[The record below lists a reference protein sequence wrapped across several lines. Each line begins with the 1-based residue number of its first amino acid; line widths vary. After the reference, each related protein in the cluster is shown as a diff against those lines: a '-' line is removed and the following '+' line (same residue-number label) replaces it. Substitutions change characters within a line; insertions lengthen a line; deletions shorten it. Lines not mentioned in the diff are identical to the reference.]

1 MILQYLTKMYK
12 GYLLKFLRFFIFTG
26 SKNFFYLNIFC
37 PIRVNMW
44 DEILPNVKRLES
56 MGYEVQVVSSDGK
69 NRHNVELG
77 KNFTNAGMK
86 MQYAIRV
93 YY

>member
-1 MILQYLTKMYK
+1 
-12 GYLLKFLRFFIFTG
+12 
-26 SKNFFYLNIFC
+26 
-37 PIRVNMW
+37 MW